1 MIANEEL
8 GLSVY
13 IGLYNATFLIVGAFF
28 NIFTDWNP
36 NPLGLGG
43 KSAFLERTK
52 TPKNLTFSQ
61 KCGIINI
68 SRWQTYQGLPLG
80 KLSASHLIGDKSVPR
95 DNLMRLTY
103 KYPVYPT
110 KTQEKTLL
118 GWLLHLRELQNSA
131 RHDRTVAFETEGHFV
146 SLKEQQSLLTQ
157 AREKYDD
164 FREVPQDFQNHAL
177 RRNDKAFAN
186 FRRRCENGDAK
197 KGYPRYKKRVRS
209 LTWSLRKQKV
219 RDTSTGK
226 YKRIR
231 ENPIIETN
239 YRHNRLKVPKLGKV
253 KIYMHR
259 PLVGD
264 PKEVTLVKKASGNR
278 YAHISC
284 DIEGTPKIE
293 PTDAIAVDV
302 GTTHYL
308 TTSEGEKIDNPR
320 WYREAEGLLRKHSK
334 TQSRRKKGSHRWQKA
349 VHASALHQER
359 TTNKRK
365 DFIGKLVYKLYHHY
379 RNNVL
384 VAEDLRVSNMVKNK
398 HLSKSIS
405 DASWGAFFEWCGNI
419 AERDGFHFH
428 QVDPKNTSQTCSGC
442 GQKSPKKL
450 SLAVQTFNCGY
461 CGLTLDRDHNAAQNI
476 LFRAAAALCGERWVT
491 TLTEARN
498 KNEARDTGLQGVT
511 QITLFDAL
519 NKPKSLGLGS

>member
-1 MIANEEL
+1 M
-8 GLSVY
+8 
-13 IGLYNATFLIVGAFF
+13 
-28 NIFTDWNP
+28 
-36 NPLGLGG
+36 
-43 KSAFLERTK
+43 K
-52 TPKNLTFSQ
+52 LTF
-61 KCGIINI
+61 
-68 SRWQTYQGLPLG
+68 
-80 KLSASHLIGDKSVPR
+80 
-95 DNLMRLTY
+95 

-110 KTQEKTLL
+110 QAQEEKLL
-118 GWLLHLRELQNSA
+118 DWLMHLKDLQNSA
-131 RHDRTVAFETEGHFV
+131 RHDRLVAYETEGRFV
-146 SLKEQQSLLTQ
+146 SLADQQNLLTA

-186 FRRRCENGDAK
+186 FRRRCKNGDAK

-209 LTWSLRKQKV
+209 LAWSLRKYKV
-219 RDTSTGK
+219 RDKPKGE
-226 YKRIR
+226 YKRKR
-231 ENPIIETN
+231 ENPIIETDF
-239 YRHNRLKVPKLGKV
+239 RHNRLKVPKLGEV

-259 PLVGD
+259 PLIGD
-264 PKEVTLVKKASGNR
+264 PKEVTLVKKASGW

-284 DIEGTPKIE
+284 EIEDTPKVE
-293 PTDAIAVDV
+293 PTDAIAVDM

-308 TTSEGEKIDNPR
+308 TTSDGEKIDNPR

-379 RNNVL
+379 QNNVL
-384 VAEDLRVSNMVKNK
+384 VAEDLGVSNMVKNK

-405 DASWGAFFEWCGNI
+405 DASWGTFFEWCASI
-419 AERDGFHFH
+419 AERDGLHFH

-450 SLAVQTFNCGY
+450 SLAVRTFNCGY

-476 LFRAAAALCGERWVT
+476 LYRAAAALCGERWVT

-498 KNEARDTGLQGVT
+498 KNEARDLDLQKAT
-511 QITLFDAL
+511 QLMLFDT
-519 NKPKSLGLGS
+519 SLSL